1 MLAVEYEIA
10 AFSVQG
16 QQNYKESSWNYRKE
30 VPQLLQS
37 WKISLLSNQFFSQRG
52 QLSNISI
59 RVLIFRIKR
68 IEIIMNLKI
77 KISIFSPLT
86 ILDSN
91 KENSQLTSREI

>member
-16 QQNYKESSWNYRKE
+16 QQNYKESSWNYPKE

-77 KISIFSPLT
+77 KISIFRLLT